1 MGDTIANDSRRRK
14 RQKLDDGED
23 LDDVEEEENDDDEQ
37 EEADDDD
44 DHEQEEADDDDEE
57 DDEEEEARRAR
68 DEAVR
73 ALREAAA
80 AATADDAAALAV
92 DLRHRFGEEL
102 FASIDGGGC
111 TDSLLDM
118 ITGDPALLKCE
129 TPSNGRGWTPV
140 ELCCRARGAA
150 ARDVA
155 EELLEFGAEA
165 TTRAW
170 ALVVEALAFAEGGGG
185 DLFAALAA
193 TGLPEAFDGAPALDV
208 LAAACGDGGDDA
220 GDAYFAEVVF
230 PAWLAEH
237 AAVVAGGRHA
247 LYQADGAFAAY
258 ARRIEYPL

>member
-1 MGDTIANDSRRRK
+1 MGDTNDSRRK
-14 RQKLDDGED
+14 RQKLDVNEEED
-23 LDDVEEEENDDDEQ
+23 DDVEEEENDDDEQ
-37 EEADDDD
+37 EDADDDG
-44 DHEQEEADDDDEE
+44 DDDD
-57 DDEEEEARRAR
+57 EEARRAR

-80 AATADDAAALAV
+80 AATADDAAALAA

-102 FASIDGGGC
+102 FASIDGGSC
-111 TDSLLDM
+111 TDALLDM

-220 GDAYFAEVVF
+220 GDAYFAEAVF
-230 PAWLAEH
+230 PAWLAAN
-237 AAVVAGGRHA
+237 AAVVARGRHA
-247 LYQADGAFAAY
+247 LYQADGAFVEY

>member
-1 MGDTIANDSRRRK
+1 MGDTNDSRRRK
-14 RQKLDDGED
+14 KQKLDDGEEED
-23 LDDVEEEENDDDEQ
+23 DDVEEEENDDDEH
-37 EEADDDD
+37 EEVDDDD
-44 DHEQEEADDDDEE
+44 DDDDE
-57 DDEEEEARRAR
+57 DDEARRAR

-73 ALREAAA
+73 ALRQAAA
-80 AATADDAAALAV
+80 AATADDAAALAA

-111 TDSLLDM
+111 TDALLDM
-118 ITGDPALLKCE
+118 IAADPALLKCE

-155 EELLEFGAEA
+155 EELLEFGAEPTA
-165 TTRAW
+165 RAW

-220 GDAYFAEVVF
+220 GDAYFAEAVF
-230 PAWLAEH
+230 PAWLAAN
-237 AAVVAGGRHA
+237 AAVVARGRHA

-258 ARRIEYPL
+258 ARRIEYPV

>member
-1 MGDTIANDSRRRK
+1 MGDTNDSRRK
-14 RQKLDDGED
+14 RQKLDVNEEED
-23 LDDVEEEENDDDEQ
+23 DDVEEEENDDDEQ
-37 EEADDDD
+37 EDADDDG
-44 DHEQEEADDDDEE
+44 DDDD
-57 DDEEEEARRAR
+57 EEARRAR

-80 AATADDAAALAV
+80 AATSDDAAALAA

-102 FASIDGGGC
+102 FASIDGGSC
-111 TDSLLDM
+111 TDALLDM

-185 DLFAALAA
+185 ELFAALAV

-220 GDAYFAEVVF
+220 GDAYFAEAVF
-230 PAWLAEH
+230 PAWLAAN
-237 AAVVAGGRHA
+237 AAVVARGRHA

>member
-1 MGDTIANDSRRRK
+1 MGDTSDSRRRK
-14 RQKLDDGED
+14 RQKLDDGEEED
-23 LDDVEEEENDDDEQ
+23 DDVEEEENDDDEQ

-44 DHEQEEADDDDEE
+44 DDDDD
-57 DDEEEEARRAR
+57 EEARRAR

-80 AATADDAAALAV
+80 AATADDAAALAA

-111 TDSLLDM
+111 TDALLDL
-118 ITGDPALLKCE
+118 ITADPALLKCE

-208 LAAACGDGGDDA
+208 LAAACGDGAGDA
-220 GDAYFAEVVF
+220 GDAYFAEAVF
-230 PAWLAEH
+230 PAWLAAN
-237 AAVVAGGRHA
+237 AAVVARGRHA

>member
-1 MGDTIANDSRRRK
+1 MGDTNDSRRK
-14 RQKLDDGED
+14 RQKLDVNEEED
-23 LDDVEEEENDDDEQ
+23 DDVEEEENDDDEQ
-37 EEADDDD
+37 EDADDDG
-44 DHEQEEADDDDEE
+44 DDDD
-57 DDEEEEARRAR
+57 EEARRAR

-80 AATADDAAALAV
+80 AATADDAAALAA

-111 TDSLLDM
+111 TDALLDL
-118 ITGDPALLKCE
+118 ITADPALLKCE

-220 GDAYFAEVVF
+220 GDAYFAEAVF
-230 PAWLAEH
+230 PAWLAAN
-237 AAVVAGGRHA
+237 AAVVARGRHA
-247 LYQADGAFAAY
+247 LYQADGAFVEY

>member
-1 MGDTIANDSRRRK
+1 MGDTNDSRRRK
-14 RQKLDDGED
+14 RQKLDDGEEED
-23 LDDVEEEENDDDEQ
+23 DDVEEEENDGDEQ

-44 DHEQEEADDDDEE
+44 DDDDD
-57 DDEEEEARRAR
+57 EEARRAR

-80 AATADDAAALAV
+80 ADDAAALAA

-111 TDSLLDM
+111 TDALLDL
-118 ITGDPALLKCE
+118 ITADPALLKCE

-220 GDAYFAEVVF
+220 GDAYFAEAVF
-230 PAWLAEH
+230 PAWLAEN
-237 AAVVAGGRHA
+237 AAVVARGRHA

>member
-1 MGDTIANDSRRRK
+1 MGDTNDSRRK
-14 RQKLDDGED
+14 RQKLDVNEEED
-23 LDDVEEEENDDDEQ
+23 DDVEEEENDDDEQ
-37 EEADDDD
+37 EDADDDG
-44 DHEQEEADDDDEE
+44 DDDD
-57 DDEEEEARRAR
+57 EEARRAR

-80 AATADDAAALAV
+80 AATSDDAAALAA

-102 FASIDGGGC
+102 FASIDGGSC
-111 TDSLLDM
+111 TDALLDM

-220 GDAYFAEVVF
+220 GDAYFAEVIF
-230 PAWLAEH
+230 PAWLAEN

>member
-1 MGDTIANDSRRRK
+1 MGDTNDSRRK
-14 RQKLDDGED
+14 RQKLDVNEEED
-23 LDDVEEEENDDDEQ
+23 DDVEEEENDDDEQ
-37 EEADDDD
+37 EDADDDG
-44 DHEQEEADDDDEE
+44 DDDD
-57 DDEEEEARRAR
+57 EEARRAR

-80 AATADDAAALAV
+80 AATADDAAALAA

-111 TDSLLDM
+111 TDALLDL
-118 ITGDPALLKCE
+118 ITADPALLKCE

-208 LAAACGDGGDDA
+208 LAAACGDGAGDA
-220 GDAYFAEVVF
+220 GDAYFAEAVF
-230 PAWLAEH
+230 PAWLAEN

-247 LYQADGAFAAY
+247 LYQADGAFVEY

>member
-1 MGDTIANDSRRRK
+1 MGDTNDSRRK
-14 RQKLDDGED
+14 RQKLDVNEEED
-23 LDDVEEEENDDDEQ
+23 DDVEEEENDDDEQ
-37 EEADDDD
+37 EDADDDG
-44 DHEQEEADDDDEE
+44 DDDD
-57 DDEEEEARRAR
+57 EEARRAR

-80 AATADDAAALAV
+80 AATADDAAALAA

-102 FASIDGGGC
+102 FASIDGGSC
-111 TDSLLDM
+111 TDALLDM

-220 GDAYFAEVVF
+220 GDAYFAEAVF
-230 PAWLAEH
+230 PAWLAEN
-237 AAVVAGGRHA
+237 AAVVARGRHA
-247 LYQADGAFAAY
+247 LYQADGAFVEY

>member
-1 MGDTIANDSRRRK
+1 MGDTNDSRRK
-14 RQKLDDGED
+14 RQKLDVNEEED
-23 LDDVEEEENDDDEQ
+23 DDVEEEENDDDEQ
-37 EEADDDD
+37 EDADDDG
-44 DHEQEEADDDDEE
+44 DDDD
-57 DDEEEEARRAR
+57 EEARRAR

-80 AATADDAAALAV
+80 AATADDAAALAA

-111 TDSLLDM
+111 TDALLDM

-155 EELLEFGAEA
+155 EELLEFGAEPTA
-165 TTRAW
+165 RAW
-170 ALVVEALAFAEGGGG
+170 ALVVEALAFAAGGGG

-220 GDAYFAEVVF
+220 GDAYFAEAVF
-230 PAWLAEH
+230 PAWLAAN
-237 AAVVAGGRHA
+237 AAVVARGRHA

>member
-1 MGDTIANDSRRRK
+1 MGDTNDSRRK
-14 RQKLDDGED
+14 RQKLDVNEEED
-23 LDDVEEEENDDDEQ
+23 DDVEEEENDDDEQ
-37 EEADDDD
+37 EDADDDG
-44 DHEQEEADDDDEE
+44 DDDD
-57 DDEEEEARRAR
+57 EEARRAR

-73 ALREAAA
+73 ALREAAE
-80 AATADDAAALAV
+80 AATSDDAAALAA

-102 FASIDGGGC
+102 FASIDGGSC
-111 TDSLLDM
+111 TDALLDM

-220 GDAYFAEVVF
+220 GDAYFAEAVF
-230 PAWLAEH
+230 PAWLAAN
-237 AAVVAGGRHA
+237 AAVVARGRHA
-247 LYQADGAFAAY
+247 LYQADGAFVEY

>member
-1 MGDTIANDSRRRK
+1 MGDTNDSRRRK
-14 RQKLDDGED
+14 RQKLDDGEEED
-23 LDDVEEEENDDDEQ
+23 DDVEEEENDGDEQ

-44 DHEQEEADDDDEE
+44 DDDDD
-57 DDEEEEARRAR
+57 EEARRAR

-80 AATADDAAALAV
+80 ADDAAALAA

-111 TDSLLDM
+111 TDALLDL
-118 ITGDPALLKCE
+118 ITADPALLKCE

-208 LAAACGDGGDDA
+208 LAAACGDGAGDA
-220 GDAYFAEVVF
+220 GDAYFAEAVF
-230 PAWLAEH
+230 PAWLAEN
-237 AAVVAGGRHA
+237 AAVVARGRHA
-247 LYQADGAFAAY
+247 LYQADGAFVEY

>member
-1 MGDTIANDSRRRK
+1 MGDTNDSRRK
-14 RQKLDDGED
+14 RQKLDVNEEED
-23 LDDVEEEENDDDEQ
+23 DDVEEEENDDDEQ
-37 EEADDDD
+37 EDADDDG
-44 DHEQEEADDDDEE
+44 DDDD
-57 DDEEEEARRAR
+57 EEARRAR

-80 AATADDAAALAV
+80 AATADDAAALAA

-111 TDSLLDM
+111 TDALLDL
-118 ITGDPALLKCE
+118 ITADPALLKCE

-170 ALVVEALAFAEGGGG
+170 ALG
-185 DLFAALAA
+185 
-193 TGLPEAFDGAPALDV
+193 P
-208 LAAACGDGGDDA
+208 
-220 GDAYFAEVVF
+220 
-230 PAWLAEH
+230 
-237 AAVVAGGRHA
+237 
-247 LYQADGAFAAY
+247 
-258 ARRIEYPL
+258 

>member
-1 MGDTIANDSRRRK
+1 MGDTNDSRRRK
-14 RQKLDDGED
+14 RQKLDDGEEED
-23 LDDVEEEENDDDEQ
+23 DDVEEEENDGDEQ

-44 DHEQEEADDDDEE
+44 DDDDD
-57 DDEEEEARRAR
+57 EEARRAR

-80 AATADDAAALAV
+80 AATSDDAAALAA

-102 FASIDGGGC
+102 FASIDGGSC
-111 TDSLLDM
+111 TDALLDM

-220 GDAYFAEVVF
+220 GDAYFAEAVF
-230 PAWLAEH
+230 PAWLAEN
-237 AAVVAGGRHA
+237 AAVVARGRHA
-247 LYQADGAFAAY
+247 LYQADGAFVEY

>member
-1 MGDTIANDSRRRK
+1 MGDTNDSRRK
-14 RQKLDDGED
+14 RQKLDVNEEED
-23 LDDVEEEENDDDEQ
+23 DDVEEEENDDDEQ
-37 EEADDDD
+37 EDADDDG
-44 DHEQEEADDDDEE
+44 DDDD
-57 DDEEEEARRAR
+57 EEARRAR

-80 AATADDAAALAV
+80 AATADDAAALAA

-111 TDSLLDM
+111 TDALLDL
-118 ITGDPALLKCE
+118 ITADPALLKCE

-220 GDAYFAEVVF
+220 GDAYFAEAVF
-230 PAWLAEH
+230 PAWLAAN
-237 AAVVAGGRHA
+237 AAVVARGRHA